1 MTIKKGMTGQIKSQ
15 IFVYTDE
22 EICCDGEVI
31 TCNETFLNEGEFK
44 VEKVS
49 KTNGHL
55 RIKFQDDPE
64 TLWYLDEEE
73 WEHVEFS
80 V

>member
-49 KTNGHL
+49 KTNGH
-55 RIKFQDDPE
+55 PE